1 MRGIALVQTEDYKM
15 IRDKVLS
22 LLKEHL
28 EEIRKFKIQKIS
40 IFGSVARN
48 QETIQSDVDI
58 LIKFDGPASYDLY
71 MDLKFFLEDLLGR
84 KVDLITEDGMRN
96 EIKQFVEKDLIRV
109 A

>member
-1 MRGIALVQTEDYKM
+1 M
-15 IRDKVLS
+15 IREKVLR

-28 EEIRKFKIQKIS
+28 DEIRKFKIQKIS

-48 QETIQSDVDI
+48 QETPHSDIDI

-71 MDLKFFLEDLLGR
+71 MELKFFLEDFLGR
-84 KVDLITEDGMRN
+84 KVDLITEDAIRT
-96 EIKQFVEKDLIRV
+96 EIKGFVEKDLIRV

>member
-1 MRGIALVQTEDYKM
+1 M
-15 IRDKVLS
+15 IKEKVLS

-28 EEIRKFKIQKIS
+28 KEIKGFKIQKIS

-48 QETIQSDVDI
+48 QDSPQSDIDI
-58 LIKFDGPASYDLY
+58 LVKFEEPTSFDQY

-84 KVDLITEDGMRN
+84 RVDLVTEDAIRI
-96 EIKQFVEKDLIRV
+96 ELKHFIEKDLIRV

>member
-1 MRGIALVQTEDYKM
+1 M
-15 IRDKVLS
+15 IREKVLS

-28 EEIRKFKIQKIS
+28 EEIQGFKIQRIS

-48 QETIQSDVDI
+48 QDNPQSDIDI
-58 LIKFDGPASYDLY
+58 LIKFDGPPSYDLY

-84 KVDLITEDGMRN
+84 RVDLITEDALRT
-96 EIKQFVEKDLIRV
+96 EIRPFVEKDLIRV